1 MKLAQLLQG
10 LAVPERDVE
19 ISDLAL
25 DSRSVR
31 AGSVFIAL
39 QGTKTHGLQFAAQA
53 IAQGAVAIV
62 WEPAADQSSPA
73 LPDTVVGV
81 AVPKLSGLTSQ
92 LAARFFAP
100 AAALLPVTGVTG
112 TNGKTTVAWLLAQ
125 AWTLCGRPAAYVGTL
140 GTAYAGQQSAGD
152 LTTPDAVS
160 LQRTLATLQAQ
171 GAQSLALEVSS
182 HALVLGRV
190 TAVQFEAAVFTN
202 LSHDHLDFH
211 GSMQAY
217 GEAKASLFTRADLP
231 LAVINADDAFG
242 ARLLTRTAALR
253 VVATSS
259 QADFVAPAG
268 CDWLQACDIVATTK
282 GVRFVLRSSFGA
294 ATVQAPLL
302 GAFNIDNLLAV
313 IGVLLA
319 RGMPLSQVVETCA
332 QLQAPPGR
340 LQTFGGDTQ
349 PLVVVDYAHTPD
361 ALDKALRVLRL
372 HCQGRL
378 WCVFGC
384 GGDRDRAKR
393 SHMGR
398 IAAAA
403 ADCLIVT
410 DDNPRSESPAAITA
424 DILAGVT
431 GHHVRVIHDRERAIA
446 TAVQE
451 CAGNDLVLVAGKGHE
466 TVQIVGTER
475 RPFNDADSV
484 RAALRLRR
492 AA

>member
-10 LAVPERDVE
+10 LAVPTRDVE
-19 ISDLAL
+19 ISDLTL

-31 AGSVFIAL
+31 AGSLFLAL
-39 QGTKTHGLQFAAQA
+39 QGAKTHGLQFAAQA
-53 IAQGAVAIV
+53 IAQGAVVIV
-62 WEPAADQSSPA
+62 WEPAPDFASPA
-73 LPDTVVGV
+73 LPDTVVSV
-81 AVPKLSGLTSQ
+81 AVPQLSALTSE
-92 LAARFFAP
+92 LAARFFAT
-100 AAALLPVTGVTG
+100 AATALPVTGVTG

-125 AWTLCGRPAAYVGTL
+125 AWTLCGRAAAYVGTL
-140 GTAYAGQQSAGD
+140 GTSYAGQHTAGD

-160 LQRTLATLQAQ
+160 LQRTLASLQSQ

-182 HALVLGRV
+182 HALALGRV
-190 TAVQFEAAVFTN
+190 TAVHFDAAVFTN

-217 GEAKASLFTRADLP
+217 GEAKASLFKRTDLP

-242 ARLLTRTAALR
+242 ATLLTQTTALR

-259 QADFVAPAG
+259 QSDFVAPAG
-268 CDWLQACDIVATTK
+268 CQWLQACDIVATTQ
-282 GVRFVLRSSFGA
+282 GVRFGLRTSFGA

-319 RGMPLSQVVETCA
+319 GGVTLAQVVEVCA
-332 QLQAPPGR
+332 QLHAPPGR
-340 LQTFGGDTQ
+340 LQSFGGEAQ

-361 ALDKALRVLRL
+361 ALDKVLRVLRQ

-393 SHMGR
+393 SQMGR

-410 DDNPRSESPAAITA
+410 DDNPRSEAPAAITA
-424 DILAGVT
+424 DILAGVAS
-431 GHHVRVIHDRERAIA
+431 HNVRVIHDRVTAIA

-451 CAGNDLVLVAGKGHE
+451 CADNDLVLVAGKGHE

-475 RPFNDADSV
+475 RPCNDADSV

>member
-1 MKLAQLLQG
+1 VKLAQLLQG
-10 LAVPERDVE
+10 LAVPARDVE
-19 ISDLAL
+19 ISDLTL

-39 QGTKTHGLQFAAQA
+39 QGAQLHGLQFAAQA
-53 IAQGAVAIV
+53 VAQGAAAIV
-62 WEPAADQSSPA
+62 WEPAAGLAPPV
-73 LPDTVVGV
+73 LPDAVVS
-81 AVPKLSGLTSQ
+81 VPVPQLAALTSE

-100 AAALLPVTGVTG
+100 AAGLLPVTGVTG

-125 AWTLCGRPAAYVGTL
+125 AWTLCDRPAAYVGTL
-140 GTAYAGQQSAGD
+140 GTAYAGQHSAGD

-160 LQRTLATLQAQ
+160 LQRTQAALQQQ
-171 GAQSLALEVSS
+171 GAQALALEVSS

-190 TAVQFEAAVFTN
+190 TAVRFASAVFTN

-211 GSMQAY
+211 GTMRAY
-217 GEAKASLFTRADLP
+217 GEAKASLFLRADLP
-231 LAVINADDAFG
+231 LAVINVDDAFG
-242 ARLLTRTAALR
+242 AQLLTQTKALQ

-259 QADFVAPAG
+259 QSDFIAPAG
-268 CDWLQACDIVATTK
+268 CDWLQACDIVAITQ
-282 GVRFVLRSSFGA
+282 GVRFNLRSSFGV

-302 GAFNIDNLLAV
+302 GAFNVDNLLAV
-313 IGVLLA
+313 IGLLLA
-319 RGMPLSQVVETCA
+319 GGVALAQVVEVCA

-340 LQTFGGDTQ
+340 LQSFGGDAE

-361 ALDKALRVLRL
+361 ALDKVLRVLRQ
-372 HCQGRL
+372 HCLGRL

-384 GGDRDRAKR
+384 GGDRDRTKR
-393 SHMGR
+393 SQMGR

-424 DILAGVT
+424 DILAGVA
-431 GHHVRVIHDRERAIA
+431 GHDVRVIHDRVTAIA

-451 CAGNDLVLVAGKGHE
+451 CAANDLVLVAGKGHE

-475 RPFNDADSV
+475 RPCNDADSV
-484 RAALRLRR
+484 CAALRLRR

>member
-1 MKLAQLLQG
+1 MLQG
-10 LAVPERDVE
+10 LAVPARDVE
-19 ISDLAL
+19 ISDLTL
-25 DSRSVR
+25 DSRSVQ

-39 QGTKTHGLQFAAQA
+39 QGARAHGLQFAAQA
-53 IAQGAVAIV
+53 VAQGAAAIV
-62 WEPAADQSSPA
+62 WEPAAGQSPPVC
-73 LPDTVVGV
+73 PDTVVSV
-81 AVPKLSGLTSQ
+81 ALPQLGSLSSE

-100 AAALLPVTGVTG
+100 AAELLPVTGVTG

-125 AWTLCGRPAAYVGTL
+125 AWTLCGRAAAYVGTL
-140 GTAYAGQQSAGD
+140 GTSFAGQHSAGD

-160 LQRTLATLQAQ
+160 LQRTLAALQTQ

-182 HALVLGRV
+182 HALALGRV
-190 TAVQFEAAVFTN
+190 TAVRFDAAVFTN

-211 GSMQAY
+211 GNMQAY
-217 GEAKASLFTRADLP
+217 GAAKATLFHRADLP

-242 ARLLTRTAALR
+242 ATLLTQTTARR

-259 QADFVAPAG
+259 QPDFVAPAG
-268 CDWLQACDIVATTK
+268 CEWLQACDIFATTQ
-282 GVRFVLRSSFGA
+282 GVRFDLRSSFGRS
-294 ATVQAPLL
+294 TVQAPLL

-319 RGMPLSQVVETCA
+319 HGVALAQVVEVCA
-332 QLQAPPGR
+332 QLHAPPGR
-340 LQTFGGDTQ
+340 LQSFGGDTQ

-361 ALDKALRVLRL
+361 ALDKVLRVLRQ
-372 HCQGRL
+372 HCHGRL

-393 SHMGR
+393 SQMGR

-410 DDNPRSESPAAITA
+410 DDNPRTESPAAITT
-424 DILAGVT
+424 DILAGIAA
-431 GHHVRVIHDRERAIA
+431 HKVRVIHDRVTAIA

-451 CAGNDLVLVAGKGHE
+451 CAANDLVLVAGKGHE

-475 RPFNDADSV
+475 RPCDDADSV